1 MPDEDA
7 RDGLRVERDAYADL
21 RRFNVVAPD
30 RDSGRVNASALL
42 MPSEAAHDV
51 SLGRAHLRTTLAT
64 RSQTEATER

>member
-21 RRFNVVAPD
+21 RRFKIVASV
-30 RDSGRVNASALL
+30 RDGGRVDASARR
-42 MPSEAAHDV
+42 MPREAAHDV

-64 RSQTEATER
+64 RSQSDATER